1 MSAHMNT
8 VAGNEMLVL
17 NAVKRYPHLDV
28 FCRKTGR
35 IKNTIRANF
44 LGKGSLKTRL
54 AEGLIGL
61 LTHD

>member
-28 FCRKTGR
+28 FWRNPRQIKTTKPGN
-35 IKNTIRANF
+35 I
-44 LGKGSLKTRL
+44 LGNGALKKRPCPS
-54 AEGLIGL
+54 
-61 LTHD
+61 